1 MSQTLPPHLIALI
14 NTGIILARHAHAVV
28 AYAGDID
35 ATAGDARPDRPSE
48 RRAPHRR
55 GEDSCYRQGS
65 EQARKRAKDARTE
78 MGRGRAVIMRR
89 CGIDGVSFRDAAQE
103 LDYNDE
109 GIVMQQFQFA
119 CGDLLRVYREFM
131 VAA

>member
-1 MSQTLPPHLIALI
+1 MSEHLPAHLLLLV
-14 NTGIILARHAHAVV
+14 NSGIILHRHARAVV
-28 AYAGDID
+28 AYAGDVD
-35 ATAGDARPDRPSE
+35 ATSGDARPDRPGE

-55 GEDSCYRQGS
+55 GEDDGYNQGS
-65 EQARKRAKDARTE
+65 EQARKRAKDARAE
-78 MGRGRAVIMRR
+78 MGRGRATIMRR

-109 GIVMQQFQFA
+109 GIVMEQFRFA
-119 CGDLLRVYREFM
+119 CGDLLRVYREFA